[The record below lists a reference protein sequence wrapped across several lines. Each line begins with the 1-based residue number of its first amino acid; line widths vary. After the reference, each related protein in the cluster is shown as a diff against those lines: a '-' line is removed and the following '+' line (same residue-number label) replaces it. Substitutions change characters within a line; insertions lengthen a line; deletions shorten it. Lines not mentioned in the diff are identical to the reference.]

1 MPVRA
6 LIVRA
11 RPSSQGAAAWPRPGR
26 GVSPFFRVQTA
37 RNGAASWRIDT
48 VLNGN
53 VLPYAAFTALVLVI
67 LAVDLGVIN
76 RKAHVVKVREAGLF
90 AGLTVALASLF
101 AGAIWLGYL
110 PVEGV
115 GGQKDALE
123 FLTGYLIELA
133 LSVDNIFVFVLI
145 FAYFKVPPQ
154 YQHRV
159 LFWGVLGAL
168 VMRGVMIAAGALL
181 IERFHWIIYVFGAFL
196 VYTGIKMATQDE
208 MDIEPE
214 SNPAL
219 KLIRRFFPVTSDY
232 REKHFFVKET
242 IGGNLRTAATPLFV
256 VLVMVE
262 TTDLIFAV
270 DSIPAIFA
278 VTRDP
283 FLVYTSNV
291 FAILC
296 LRSLYFLLA
305 GVIDKFHY
313 LKLGLSIVLVFIGA
327 KMLASGYFH
336 VPTVVSLLVVAGV
349 LAGAVVLSLMFPKEL
364 EKHDEVSHDPLTAAD
379 DPVRPI
385 LPPEEKPVREKQ
397 A

>member
-1 MPVRA
+1 MPPA
-6 LIVRA
+6 AAA
-11 RPSSQGAAAWPRPGR
+11 RPTVEGH
-26 GVSPFFRVQTA
+26 
-37 RNGAASWRIDT
+37 T
-48 VLNGN
+48 VLSGN
-53 VLPYAAFTALVLVI
+53 VLPYVGFTALVLVL
-67 LAVDLGVIN
+67 LAVDLGVLN
-76 RKAHVVKVREAGLF
+76 RKAHVVSVREAGLF
-90 AGLTVALASLF
+90 ASLTVVLAMAF

-115 GGQKDALE
+115 AGQRDALE

-145 FAYFKVPPQ
+145 FAYFRVPPK

-168 VMRGVMIAAGALL
+168 VMRGIMIAAGAML
-181 IERFHWIIYVFGAFL
+181 IARFEWIIYVFGAFL
-196 VYTGIKMATQDE
+196 VYTGFKMATQDE

-214 SNPAL
+214 ANPAL
-219 KLIRRFFPVTSDY
+219 KLIRRFFPVTSAY
-232 REKHFFVKET
+232 HEQHFFVHET
-242 IGGNLRTAATPLFV
+242 IGGRLRRAATPLFV

-313 LKLGLSIVLVFIGA
+313 LKLGLSVVLVFIGA
-327 KMLASGYFH
+327 KMLATALHFH
-336 VPTVVSLLVVAGV
+336 LPVAISLGIVAGV
-349 LAGAVVLSLMFPKEL
+349 LTTSVVASLLFPRKAGEHPQVIHHPLAPAEDGEEPLLEEEL
-364 EKHDEVSHDPLTAAD
+364 EE
-379 DPVRPI
+379 RR
-385 LPPEEKPVREKQ
+385 RES